1 MEAITLLKFAALF
14 SNQIYLSDTVIAD
27 HHLFV
32 ESYAGIRGSAE
43 LYELMCSLIREGIL
57 KALYRDKVVVRGEV
71 VVDSDPT
78 LRDIYLGWQRRDRDE
93 WNSAP
98 GFTTANKI
106 SDARL
111 RLDYYEQTDQLLR
124 NRGAVLHYN
133 PDENKKAFRDLV
145 RNQIDTSGSSLALAV
160 EKLPP
165 DFKERYYKAIN
176 DPWFTYAEVWRLIKP
191 SDGQDILAAGYVGD
205 SLTLHAHCNQFCLA
219 SVVKAKQS
227 TTAKDTQLLS
237 TFNLELRGQKRPYK
251 EVRLP

>member
-1 MEAITLLKFAALF
+1 M
-14 SNQIYLSDTVIAD
+14 
-27 HHLFV
+27 
-32 ESYAGIRGSAE
+32 
-43 LYELMCSLIREGIL
+43 
-57 KALYRDKVVVRGEV
+57 
-71 VVDSDPT
+71 
-78 LRDIYLGWQRRDRDE
+78 
-93 WNSAP
+93 
-98 GFTTANKI
+98 
-106 SDARL
+106 
-111 RLDYYEQTDQLLR
+111 
-124 NRGAVLHYN
+124 
-133 PDENKKAFRDLV
+133 
-145 RNQIDTSGSSLALAV
+145 ALAV